1 MKRTVFLMSL
11 CLVLSLGISACQ
23 QDQPASADGETWVAQ
38 EDAVLSLQDYAAAE
52 ESQQIP
58 ADWTLPEGTVGGST
72 RVEVKGDLLLY
83 GEYEE
88 TVLPE
93 GFTVAR
99 YADGT
104 LTPVYNFDDGIAM
117 TWQQFFSPDGKK
129 LAILWFAEAPAVA
142 QEQWKLR
149 VVDLSSG
156 AETDLDLPEREDPVG
171 IVCVKW
177 LDQRTLQLA
186 SAGEDL
192 TKDETAKVWTYT
204 LSR

>member
-117 TWQQFFSPDGKK
+117 TW
-129 LAILWFAEAPAVA
+129 
-142 QEQWKLR
+142 
-149 VVDLSSG
+149 
-156 AETDLDLPEREDPVG
+156 
-171 IVCVKW
+171 
-177 LDQRTLQLA
+177 
-186 SAGEDL
+186 
-192 TKDETAKVWTYT
+192 
-204 LSR
+204 